1 MTEKSAL
8 RTMAEKSYGKVHG
21 NLVRDP
27 MLTNGGKVSIALNGG
42 KVFGKF
48 QRKIRFTHL
57 YSEQSKKS
65 KANIPVYGLE
75 AQGNPIHA
83 AKPGETVHCRRV
95 LPERQ

>member
-27 MLTNGGKVSIALNGG
+27 MLTYGGKVSIALNGG

-48 QRKIRFTHL
+48 QRKIRFTQML
-57 YSEQSKKS
+57 
-65 KANIPVYGLE
+65 PVRSSQNLVL
-75 AQGNPIHA
+75 
-83 AKPGETVHCRRV
+83 AKRCEKRFSRW
-95 LPERQ
+95 

>member
-1 MTEKSAL
+1 MAILKFGRKFTYKPMTEKSAL

-48 QRKIRFTHL
+48 QRKIRRTQAFG
-57 YSEQSKKS
+57 QKAPKKS
-65 KANIPVYGLE
+65 
-75 AQGNPIHA
+75 
-83 AKPGETVHCRRV
+83 T
-95 LPERQ
+95 

>member
-48 QRKIRFTHL
+48 QRKIRFTRFSGSLAFSL
-57 YSEQSKKS
+57 Y
-65 KANIPVYGLE
+65 
-75 AQGNPIHA
+75 
-83 AKPGETVHCRRV
+83 
-95 LPERQ
+95 

>member
-1 MTEKSAL
+1 MAILKFGRKFTYKPMTEKSAL

-48 QRKIRFTHL
+48 QRKIRFTL
-57 YSEQSKKS
+57 KLQ
-65 KANIPVYGLE
+65 
-75 AQGNPIHA
+75 
-83 AKPGETVHCRRV
+83 
-95 LPERQ
+95 PEKLSNED

>member
-48 QRKIRFTHL
+48 QRKIRRTL
-57 YSEQSKKS
+57 CDTQAVCVAESSNTTK
-65 KANIPVYGLE
+65 
-75 AQGNPIHA
+75 
-83 AKPGETVHCRRV
+83 
-95 LPERQ
+95 

>member
-48 QRKIRFTHL
+48 KRKIR
-57 YSEQSKKS
+57 S
-65 KANIPVYGLE
+65 ARRGD
-75 AQGNPIHA
+75 
-83 AKPGETVHCRRV
+83 RV
-95 LPERQ
+95 LVSVFERAVPTDSLYLEDQPRPD

>member
-1 MTEKSAL
+1 MAILKFGRKFTYKPMTEKSAL

-48 QRKIRFTHL
+48 QRKIRRTQFSWVFMGFHGF
-57 YSEQSKKS
+57 SW
-65 KANIPVYGLE
+65 VF
-75 AQGNPIHA
+75 HDF
-83 AKPGETVHCRRV
+83 
-95 LPERQ
+95 

>member
-1 MTEKSAL
+1 MAILKFGRKFTYKPMTEKSAL

-48 QRKIRFTHL
+48 QRKIRRTRL
-57 YSEQSKKS
+57 EEQ
-65 KANIPVYGLE
+65 NGL
-75 AQGNPIHA
+75 N
-83 AKPGETVHCRRV
+83 KTKLSL
-95 LPERQ
+95 LPDFVNLEIKL